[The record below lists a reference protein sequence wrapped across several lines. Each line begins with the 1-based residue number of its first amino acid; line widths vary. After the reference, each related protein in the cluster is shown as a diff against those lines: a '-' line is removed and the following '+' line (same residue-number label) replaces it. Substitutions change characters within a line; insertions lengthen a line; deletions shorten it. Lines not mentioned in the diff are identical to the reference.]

1 MGPNELNTSFLSVH
15 YMYVTVHMYMYVCM
29 LDLLV
34 YFPAHRLEL
43 RCVIGIIRHGD
54 RTPKQK
60 MKMLVK
66 HRKFFELF
74 EELNGYRTG
83 QLKIKKPKQLQA
95 RAFASRFED

>member
-1 MGPNELNTSFLSVH
+1 MC
-15 YMYVTVHMYMYVCM
+15 VCW

-34 YFPAHRLEL
+34 YYLPHRLEL

-74 EELNGYRTG
+74 EELNGYKTG